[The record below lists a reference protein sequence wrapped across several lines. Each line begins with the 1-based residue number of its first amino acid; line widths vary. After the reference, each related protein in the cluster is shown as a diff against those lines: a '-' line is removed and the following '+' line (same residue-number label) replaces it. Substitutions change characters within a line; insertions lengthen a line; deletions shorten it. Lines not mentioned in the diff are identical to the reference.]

1 MAANDL
7 YLPVN
12 IPWKLLATSHDMMDR
27 TLGGGSAP
35 LWRSS
40 LAMFTYEPEYK
51 PADHGD
57 QRVSYVKLVCSITGF
72 QSDRIRP
79 KTVDFGP
86 LPPRL
91 VNELQKQLNRYY
103 ACYGVLLQVSVHP
116 VEAADRSDI
125 SRYPIIVGMEPKQ
138 RDLYEIVTE
147 TGQALNSS
155 SNRVSVDK
163 GLSSSFSASSGW
175 NLSGTASSSPGG
187 GGGGAGGSVTGGV
200 SGSSTTGMNDQTSTD
215 VDYSRE
221 KQESESHVTTLTQ
234 MYNLL
239 QSYHIGTN
247 RAVVLLQPRPHLTE
261 QVEKRTFINGPREIE
276 GIQEFL
282 FIVSR
287 PADVEHICVEALLE
301 TGHLDLDPAN
311 AEELTSK
318 TDPFTF
324 NFPAPDKIEH
334 GESAGDDST
343 SQTFNYSST
352 YSPPDGWEVDI
363 DKGSGGYTTL
373 PTEGS
378 AAYSVQTNAESV
390 VVSATVRTEYYDTV
404 FDDYYNHQGVK
415 GALLIYRKKKAALT
429 TGEVRSTFF
438 TTARKVVGCT
448 HGPAGVQASEW
459 ISFEAPLRADP
470 RMSAPTSTAGTRMRL
485 ANELGRQIGT
495 VLLESLRARPRYS
508 SQSVR
513 FEHSNFVLDRMA
525 AAARRPSLE
534 RSAGPKMSW
543 DLSES
548 IVGKQQFKKLSP
560 VLGKT
565 AQVADL
571 IDLPTARLAE
581 MTEDETLESALALK
595 WRALGFG
602 PKQAPAAA

>member
-1 MAANDL
+1 MAANDV

-12 IPWKLLATSHDMMDR
+12 IPWKLLATSHDMMDK
-27 TLGGGSAP
+27 TLGNGSAP

-57 QRVSYVKLVCSITGF
+57 QRISYVKLVCSITGF

-79 KTVDFGP
+79 KAVDFGP
-86 LPPRL
+86 LPPKA
-91 VNELQKQLNRYY
+91 VHELQKQLNRYY

-116 VEAADRSDI
+116 EDAADRSDI

-138 RDLYEIVTE
+138 RDLYEVVTE

-163 GLSSSFSASSGW
+163 GLSSSFSANSGW
-175 NLSGTASSSPGG
+175 NLSGTASSSPTGG
-187 GGGGAGGSVTGGV
+187 GGTGGSITGGV
-200 SGSSTTGMNDQTSTD
+200 SGSSTTGINDQTSTD

-239 QSYHIGTN
+239 QSYHVGTN
-247 RAVVLLQPRPHLTE
+247 RALVLLQPRPHLTE

-287 PADVEHICVEALLE
+287 PADVEHICVEGLLE
-301 TGHLDLDPAN
+301 TGHLDLDPAQT
-311 AEELTSK
+311 EELSSK
-318 TDPFTF
+318 TVSFPFSF
-324 NFPAPDKIEH
+324 LAPRSIEH
-334 GESAGDDST
+334 GESFGDDTT
-343 SQTFNYSST
+343 SKTFNYSST
-352 YSPPDGWEVDI
+352 YSPPDGWEVDM
-363 DKGSGGYTTL
+363 DKGAGGYTTL

-378 AAYSVQTNAESV
+378 AAYGVQANAESV
-390 VVSATVRTEYYDTV
+390 VVSGTVRTEYFDTV
-404 FDDYYNHQGVK
+404 LGNYYSYQDVEGS
-415 GALLIYRKKKAALT
+415 LSIYIKKKAAVT

-459 ISFEAPLRADP
+459 ISFEAPMRSDP
-470 RMSAPTSTAGTRMRL
+470 RMSAPTVTAGTRMRL
-485 ANELGRQIGT
+485 ANELGRQVGT

-508 SQSVR
+508 SQTVR
-513 FEHSNFVLDRMA
+513 FEQSNFVLDRMA
-525 AAARRPSLE
+525 AAARRPSLD
-534 RSAGPKMSW
+534 RSAGRKMGRE
-543 DLSES
+543 LSES
-548 IVGKQQFKKLSP
+548 IIGKQQFKKLSP
-560 VLGKT
+560 ILGKKAQVDDLLDVPT
-565 AQVADL
+565 AQ
-571 IDLPTARLAE
+571 LAE

-602 PKQAPAAA
+602 PKQSPAAS